1 MDRFQGIIGILV
13 ILGIAYALSN
23 NRNKINYR
31 LVFSGLALQWL
42 IGILIMKVPPVTAFF
57 SALGKVISKIEF
69 FASQAASFV
78 FGGLMVGQ
86 EGSVPH
92 PFGAPH
98 TFVFAFNVTA
108 TIIFVCVLVNIL
120 YHFGIMQRI
129 VELIAR
135 VIHFIMRASG
145 AETLSNVAS
154 AFVGQVEAQ
163 VMIRPYL
170 STMTM
175 SELLTSM
182 AGSMACISGGILV
195 VYVNMGA
202 KAEYLLAASLM
213 AAPAAIVISKII
225 MPEVQQ
231 PVTAGKVKLEIR
243 KEYQNLIDAISHG
256 AGDGMKISI
265 NVIAMLIGFLALI
278 YFINY
283 LLHFINSNLS
293 LNTIFGTLFYPLAW
307 AMGAPSG
314 EAGKVA
320 MLMGQKLTINE
331 FVAFTTLTGELKNAL
346 SAKALAIAS
355 FAICGFANFASV
367 GIQIGGIGAL
377 VPERRAEL
385 ARLGLK
391 ALIAGTLSSYLS
403 ACIAGILT

>member
-1 MDRFQGIIGILV
+1 
-13 ILGIAYALSN
+13 
-23 NRNKINYR
+23 
-31 LVFSGLALQWL
+31 
-42 IGILIMKVPPVTAFF
+42 
-57 SALGKVISKIEF
+57 
-69 FASQAASFV
+69 
-78 FGGLMVGQ
+78 
-86 EGSVPH
+86 
-92 PFGAPH
+92 
-98 TFVFAFNVTA
+98 
-108 TIIFVCVLVNIL
+108 
-120 YHFGIMQRI
+120 
-129 VELIAR
+129 
-135 VIHFIMRASG
+135 
-145 AETLSNVAS
+145 
-154 AFVGQVEAQ
+154 
-163 VMIRPYL
+163 
-170 STMTM
+170 
-175 SELLTSM
+175 
-182 AGSMACISGGILV
+182 
-195 VYVNMGA
+195 
-202 KAEYLLAASLM
+202 
-213 AAPAAIVISKII
+213 

-320 MLMGQKLTINE
+320 MLMGQKLAINE